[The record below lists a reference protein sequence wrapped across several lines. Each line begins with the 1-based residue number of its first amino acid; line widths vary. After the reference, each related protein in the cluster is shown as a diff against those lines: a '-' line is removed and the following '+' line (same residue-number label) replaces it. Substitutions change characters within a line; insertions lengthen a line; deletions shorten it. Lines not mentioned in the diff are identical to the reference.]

1 MSGALVMA
9 TKKAQIAHAKR
20 KWDAEL
26 EAWNEL
32 FEAYYQLGKTLSRQR
47 ERISEAHKRYKELLG
62 E

>member
-1 MSGALVMA
+1 MA